1 MLISAQ
7 AMIWL
12 LELMIDIL
20 CMFLYTYLSCTYMKQ
35 EPGIEGFVV
44 CVVCVVMLI
53 NLKIDSYVCMDKGF
67 IRVDGQ
73 SVCLLYFWYI

>member
-1 MLISAQ
+1 
-7 AMIWL
+7 
-12 LELMIDIL
+12 
-20 CMFLYTYLSCTYMKQ
+20 MKQ